1 MKACKTPAKA
11 VMKLEAID
19 DGYRIVWTKNVRG
32 AAKRWISLCFSDM
45 IKGYET
51 KWNDRGLEWMGVF
64 RFFKKNKAEP
74 TDEQKKWNKMWE
86 LWAENRADTPYA
98 EVMTYQSEVNN
109 GGHDQYFF
117 NVEQMGDLQA
127 EISILKNVLSEKLRS
142 NLLTAYDAYQML
154 ADKESDEEWEA
165 ILERCDNVFFKNEE
179 EINRILKEYASKIE
193 L

>member
-1 MKACKTPAKA
+1 
-11 VMKLEAID
+11 
-19 DGYRIVWTKNVRG
+19 
-32 AAKRWISLCFSDM
+32 
-45 IKGYET
+45 
-51 KWNDRGLEWMGVF
+51 MGVF
-64 RFFKKNKAEP
+64 GFFKKRKSELSR
-74 TDEQKKWNKMWE
+74 EQKKWNKMWD

-117 NVEQMGDLQA
+117 NVEQTGDLQA
-127 EISILKNVLSEKLRS
+127 EISILENVLSEELRS

-165 ILERCDNVFFKNEE
+165 ILKRCDDVFFKNEE
-179 EINRILKEYASKIE
+179 EINRILKAYAAKIE

>member
-1 MKACKTPAKA
+1 
-11 VMKLEAID
+11 
-19 DGYRIVWTKNVRG
+19 
-32 AAKRWISLCFSDM
+32 
-45 IKGYET
+45 
-51 KWNDRGLEWMGVF
+51 MGVF
-64 RFFKKNKAEP
+64 DFFKKRKSELSR
-74 TDEQKKWNKMWE
+74 EQKKWNKMWD

-109 GGHDQYFF
+109 GGHDQYFL
-117 NVEQMGDLQA
+117 NVEQTGDLQA
-127 EISILKNVLSEKLRS
+127 EISILENVLSEELRS

-165 ILERCDNVFFKNEE
+165 ILEGCDNVFFKNEE

>member
-1 MKACKTPAKA
+1 
-11 VMKLEAID
+11 
-19 DGYRIVWTKNVRG
+19 
-32 AAKRWISLCFSDM
+32 
-45 IKGYET
+45 
-51 KWNDRGLEWMGVF
+51 MGVF
-64 RFFKKNKAEP
+64 DFFKKRKSELSR
-74 TDEQKKWNKMWE
+74 EQKKWNKMWD

-117 NVEQMGDLQA
+117 NVEQTGDLQA
-127 EISILKNVLSEKLRS
+127 EISILENVLSEELRS

-165 ILERCDNVFFKNEE
+165 ILEGCDNVFFKNEE

>member
-1 MKACKTPAKA
+1 
-11 VMKLEAID
+11 
-19 DGYRIVWTKNVRG
+19 
-32 AAKRWISLCFSDM
+32 
-45 IKGYET
+45 
-51 KWNDRGLEWMGVF
+51 MGVLGL
-64 RFFKKNKAEP
+64 FKKRKSELSH
-74 TDEQKKWNKMWE
+74 EQKKWNKMWD

-109 GGHDQYFF
+109 GGHDQYFL
-117 NVEQMGDLQA
+117 NVEQTGDLQA
-127 EISILKNVLSEKLRS
+127 EISILENVLSEELRS

-165 ILERCDNVFFKNEE
+165 ILEGCDNVFFKNEE

>member
-1 MKACKTPAKA
+1 
-11 VMKLEAID
+11 
-19 DGYRIVWTKNVRG
+19 
-32 AAKRWISLCFSDM
+32 
-45 IKGYET
+45 
-51 KWNDRGLEWMGVF
+51 MGVF
-64 RFFKKNKAEP
+64 GFLKKRKSELSH
-74 TDEQKKWNKMWE
+74 EQKKWNKMWD

-109 GGHDQYFF
+109 GGHDQYFL
-117 NVEQMGDLQA
+117 NVEQTGDLQA
-127 EISILKNVLSEKLRS
+127 EISILENVLSEELRS

-165 ILERCDNVFFKNEE
+165 ILEGCDNVFFKNEE

>member
-1 MKACKTPAKA
+1 
-11 VMKLEAID
+11 
-19 DGYRIVWTKNVRG
+19 
-32 AAKRWISLCFSDM
+32 
-45 IKGYET
+45 
-51 KWNDRGLEWMGVF
+51 MGVF
-64 RFFKKNKAEP
+64 DFFKKRKSELSR
-74 TDEQKKWNKMWE
+74 EQKKWNKMWD

-117 NVEQMGDLQA
+117 NVEQTGDLQA
-127 EISILKNVLSEKLRS
+127 EISILENVLSEELRS

-165 ILERCDNVFFKNEE
+165 ILEQCDDVFFKNEE

>member
-1 MKACKTPAKA
+1 
-11 VMKLEAID
+11 
-19 DGYRIVWTKNVRG
+19 
-32 AAKRWISLCFSDM
+32 
-45 IKGYET
+45 
-51 KWNDRGLEWMGVF
+51 MGVF
-64 RFFKKNKAEP
+64 GFFKKRKSELSR
-74 TDEQKKWNKMWE
+74 EQKKWNKMWD

-117 NVEQMGDLQA
+117 NVEQTGDLQA
-127 EISILKNVLSEKLRS
+127 EISILENVLSEELRS

-165 ILERCDNVFFKNEE
+165 ILEGCDNVFFKNEE

>member
-1 MKACKTPAKA
+1 M
-11 VMKLEAID
+11 
-19 DGYRIVWTKNVRG
+19 G
-32 AAKRWISLCFSDM
+32 AL
-45 IKGYET
+45 G
-51 KWNDRGLEWMGVF
+51 
-64 RFFKKNKAEP
+64 FFKKRKSELSH
-74 TDEQKKWNKMWE
+74 EQKKWNKMWE

-117 NVEQMGDLQA
+117 NVEQTGDLQA
-127 EISILKNVLSEKLRS
+127 EISILENVLPEELRS

-165 ILERCDNVFFKNEE
+165 ILEGCDNVFFKNEE

>member
-1 MKACKTPAKA
+1 
-11 VMKLEAID
+11 
-19 DGYRIVWTKNVRG
+19 
-32 AAKRWISLCFSDM
+32 
-45 IKGYET
+45 
-51 KWNDRGLEWMGVF
+51 MGVF
-64 RFFKKNKAEP
+64 DFLKKRKSELSR
-74 TDEQKKWNKMWE
+74 EQKKWNKMWD

-109 GGHDQYFF
+109 GGHDQYFL
-117 NVEQMGDLQA
+117 NVEQTGDLQA
-127 EISILKNVLSEKLRS
+127 EISILENVLSEKLRS

-165 ILERCDNVFFKNEE
+165 ILEGCDNVFFKNEE

>member
-1 MKACKTPAKA
+1 
-11 VMKLEAID
+11 
-19 DGYRIVWTKNVRG
+19 
-32 AAKRWISLCFSDM
+32 
-45 IKGYET
+45 
-51 KWNDRGLEWMGVF
+51 MGVF
-64 RFFKKNKAEP
+64 GFFKKRKSELSR
-74 TDEQKKWNKMWE
+74 EQKKWNKMWD
-86 LWAENRADTPYA
+86 LWAENRVDTPYA

-117 NVEQMGDLQA
+117 NVEQTGDLQA
-127 EISILKNVLSEKLRS
+127 EISILENVLPEELRS

-165 ILERCDNVFFKNEE
+165 ILEGCDNVFFKNEE

>member
-1 MKACKTPAKA
+1 
-11 VMKLEAID
+11 
-19 DGYRIVWTKNVRG
+19 
-32 AAKRWISLCFSDM
+32 
-45 IKGYET
+45 
-51 KWNDRGLEWMGVF
+51 MGVF
-64 RFFKKNKAEP
+64 GFFKKRKRELSH
-74 TDEQKKWNKMWE
+74 EQKKWNKMWE

-109 GGHDQYFF
+109 GGHNQYFL
-117 NVEQMGDLQA
+117 NVEQTGDLQA
-127 EISILKNVLSEKLRS
+127 EISILENVLSEELRS

-165 ILERCDNVFFKNEE
+165 ILEGCDNVFFKNEE

>member
-1 MKACKTPAKA
+1 M
-11 VMKLEAID
+11 E
-19 DGYRIVWTKNVRG
+19 
-32 AAKRWISLCFSDM
+32 
-45 IKGYET
+45 
-51 KWNDRGLEWMGVF
+51 VF
-64 RFFKKNKAEP
+64 GFFKKRKSELSN
-74 TDEQKKWNKMWE
+74 EQKKWNKMWN

-109 GGHDQYFF
+109 GGHDQYFL
-117 NVEQMGDLQA
+117 NVEQTGDLQA
-127 EISILKNVLSEKLRS
+127 EISILENVLSEELRS

-165 ILERCDNVFFKNEE
+165 ILEGCDNVFFKNEE

>member
-1 MKACKTPAKA
+1 
-11 VMKLEAID
+11 
-19 DGYRIVWTKNVRG
+19 
-32 AAKRWISLCFSDM
+32 
-45 IKGYET
+45 
-51 KWNDRGLEWMGVF
+51 MGVF
-64 RFFKKNKAEP
+64 GFFKKRKSELSN
-74 TDEQKKWNKMWE
+74 EQKKWNKMWD

-117 NVEQMGDLQA
+117 NVEQTDNLQA
-127 EISILKNVLSEKLRS
+127 EISILENVLSEELRS

-165 ILERCDNVFFKNEE
+165 ILEGCDNVFFKNEE

>member
-1 MKACKTPAKA
+1 
-11 VMKLEAID
+11 
-19 DGYRIVWTKNVRG
+19 
-32 AAKRWISLCFSDM
+32 
-45 IKGYET
+45 
-51 KWNDRGLEWMGVF
+51 MGVF
-64 RFFKKNKAEP
+64 GFFKKRKSELSHG
-74 TDEQKKWNKMWE
+74 QKKWNKMWD

-117 NVEQMGDLQA
+117 NVEQTDNLQA
-127 EISILKNVLSEKLRS
+127 EISILENVLSEELRS

-165 ILERCDNVFFKNEE
+165 ILEGCDNVFFKNEE

>member
-1 MKACKTPAKA
+1 
-11 VMKLEAID
+11 
-19 DGYRIVWTKNVRG
+19 
-32 AAKRWISLCFSDM
+32 
-45 IKGYET
+45 
-51 KWNDRGLEWMGVF
+51 MGVLG
-64 RFFKKNKAEP
+64 FFKKRKRELSH
-74 TDEQKKWNKMWE
+74 EQKKWNKMWE

-117 NVEQMGDLQA
+117 NVEQTGDLQA
-127 EISILKNVLSEKLRS
+127 EISILENVLSEELRS

-154 ADKESDEEWEA
+154 ADKESDVEWEA

-179 EINRILKEYASKIE
+179 EINRILKAYAAKIE

>member
-1 MKACKTPAKA
+1 
-11 VMKLEAID
+11 
-19 DGYRIVWTKNVRG
+19 
-32 AAKRWISLCFSDM
+32 
-45 IKGYET
+45 
-51 KWNDRGLEWMGVF
+51 MGVF
-64 RFFKKNKAEP
+64 GFFKKRKSELSN
-74 TDEQKKWNKMWE
+74 EQKKWNKMWE

-117 NVEQMGDLQA
+117 NVEQTGDLQA
-127 EISILKNVLSEKLRS
+127 EISILENVLSEKLRS

-165 ILERCDNVFFKNEE
+165 ILEGCDNVFFKNEE

>member
-1 MKACKTPAKA
+1 MS
-11 VMKLEAID
+11 I
-19 DGYRIVWTKNVRG
+19 GFFQ
-32 AAKRWISLCFSDM
+32 KRKSELSH
-45 IKGYET
+45 
-51 KWNDRGLEWMGVF
+51 
-64 RFFKKNKAEP
+64 
-74 TDEQKKWNKMWE
+74 EQKKWNKMWE

-109 GGHDQYFF
+109 GGHDQYFL
-117 NVEQMGDLQA
+117 NVEQTGDLQA
-127 EISILKNVLSEKLRS
+127 EISILENVLSEELRS

-165 ILERCDNVFFKNEE
+165 ILEGCDNVFFKNEE